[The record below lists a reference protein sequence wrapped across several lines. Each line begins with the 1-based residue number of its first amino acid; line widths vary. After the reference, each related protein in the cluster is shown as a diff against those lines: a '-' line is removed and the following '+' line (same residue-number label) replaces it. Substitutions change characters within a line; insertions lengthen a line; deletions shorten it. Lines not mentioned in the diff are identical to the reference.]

1 MAEVIWTDRAF
12 ADVEAIVAYVTSQSK
27 PLAAQRLGQKLLAL
41 GENLRTHTDRGR
53 PIARG
58 RREIAVVTP
67 YLLRYRIIGD
77 QVFILEVRHAARRP
91 I

>member
-27 PLAAQRLGQKLLAL
+27 PLAAQRLGQRLLAL
-41 GENLRTHTDRGR
+41 GESLRVHTDRGR

-58 RREIAVVTP
+58 RREITLITP
-67 YLLRYRIIGD
+67 YLLRYSIEGD
-77 QVFILEVRHAARRP
+77 RVFILEVRHAARRRT
-91 I
+91 